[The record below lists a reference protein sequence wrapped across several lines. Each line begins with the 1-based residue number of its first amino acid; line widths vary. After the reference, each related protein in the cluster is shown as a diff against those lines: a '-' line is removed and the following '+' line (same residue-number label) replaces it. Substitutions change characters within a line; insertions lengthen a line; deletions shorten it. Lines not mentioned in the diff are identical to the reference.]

1 MNFYKNKNTAILG
14 NWIDNN
20 LEGLAIFF
28 MEDLEERIWVV
39 EKDKK
44 KSEITDKNELNK
56 IKDNKNY
63 KELKEFYYN
72 IKKMVTISS

>member
-44 KSEITDKNELNK
+44 KSEITDKMN
-56 IKDNKNY
+56 
-63 KELKEFYYN
+63 
-72 IKKMVTISS
+72 

>member
-1 MNFYKNKNTAILG
+1 MNFYKNKNTSILG

-28 MEDLEERIWVV
+28 MEDLEERIWLV

-44 KSEITDKNELNK
+44 KSEITDNNELNK

-63 KELKEFYYN
+63 KELKDFFYN
-72 IKKMVTISS
+72 IKKMVTSSS

>member
-1 MNFYKNKNTAILG
+1 MNFYKNKNTSILG

-28 MEDLEERIWVV
+28 MEDLEERIWLV

-44 KSEITDKNELNK
+44 KSEITDNNELNK

-63 KELKEFYYN
+63 KELKEFFYN
-72 IKKMVTISS
+72 IKKMVTSSS